1 VFKIK
6 SIKKINFLSVAFVIL
21 VLSISLIFFALS
33 QYQQLQK
40 DAADFE
46 SKYSESKRE
55 QIRNEVNKA
64 IEDIA
69 YNQKQAETILKNDI
83 KARVEEAYSIAT
95 FIYNINEKSKNKAQI
110 TRLIHDA
117 LFPLHW
123 DNDKGYYF
131 VLNGEGVMQIHWNN
145 QELEGKNVINLRDSQ
160 GKLITQEFI
169 QIAKTQDAGYSKYYW
184 PKPDDKMTMY
194 PKYSYVKYF
203 APLDWIIGTG
213 GYLDD
218 IEKNLQTQ
226 ALQKIDKI
234 RFGDDGYLFVF
245 DLQGN
250 ILEHPVM
257 KSLEGKNQ
265 WNLTDPDGVKLIQ
278 ELIRVA
284 QLPGGGFVH
293 YVWLQP
299 TTGKYT
305 DKLSYSNVF
314 SDWGWIIAAGVYLDD
329 TEKVIGKSKIELA
342 TTFNQSM
349 LIVTVIFTF
358 VTILALLTAYI
369 FSRKINKEFTIF
381 SIFLAESAINNRLLD
396 KNELAFSEFI
406 GLADTANEMIMK
418 RKQAEDNLLEAK
430 QKAEI
435 ATCAKSDFLANMSHE
450 IRTPMNGILGMGQ
463 LLADTQLDSEQRQY
477 LSTINASA
485 EALLTIINDI
495 LDFSKIEA
503 GQLKLELTD
512 FNLLDTIHEILGLLY
527 AKAKEKGL
535 NLQLQYVQDLPE
547 YMRGDSG
554 RLRQILINLLGNA
567 IKFTQHGSVT
577 VSITT
582 VGNLQNNPV
591 EIEKPSVMLKI
602 SVIDTGIG
610 IDDEHLERIFEKFS
624 QVDESST
631 RSLGGTGLG
640 LSISR
645 QLTILMGGE
654 MGVTSKKGVGSTF
667 WFTLVLEVVKSSVLK
682 KPSLSTPYS
691 TKLPKKTPVILLV
704 EDNRTN
710 QMVAKL
716 VLNKFGCRVEVAQ
729 NGQEAIEKLQKNTY
743 DIVFMDVH
751 MPVIN
756 GYQATQAIRIHEQQE
771 QKKPAIIVAMTAEA
785 MKGDRERCLEV
796 GMNDYLAKPFK
807 QDELHAKLLQWLSK

>member
-1 VFKIK
+1 MFKIK

-21 VLSISLIFFALS
+21 VLSISLAFFAFS

-46 SKYSESKRE
+46 SKYSESKRA
-55 QIRNEVNKA
+55 QIRTEVNQA

-69 YNQKQAETILKNDI
+69 YSQKQAETILKNEV
-83 KARVEEAYSIAT
+83 KARVEEAYSTAT
-95 FIYNINEKSKNKAQI
+95 FIYTLNEKSKSKAQI
-110 TRLIHDA
+110 ARLIHDA

-131 VLNGEGVMQIHWNN
+131 VVDGNGVMQVHWNN
-145 QELEGKNVINLRDSQ
+145 QELEGQDVTNLQDNR
-160 GKLITQEFI
+160 GKFFIQEFI
-169 QIAKTQDAGYSKYYW
+169 NIAKTQDAGYSKYYW
-184 PKPDDKMTMY
+184 AKPNDKVTMY

-218 IEKNLQTQ
+218 VEKKLQIE

-250 ILEHPVM
+250 MLEHPVM
-257 KSLEGKNQ
+257 KFLEGKNQ
-265 WNLTDPDGVKLIQ
+265 WNLADPNGVKLVQ

-284 QLPGGGFVH
+284 QYPGGGFVN

-299 TTGKYT
+299 TTSKYVK
-305 DKLSYSNVF
+305 KLSYSNIF

-349 LIVTVIFTF
+349 LIVMVIFTF
-358 VTILALLTAYI
+358 VTMLALLAAYV
-369 FSRKINKEFTIF
+369 FSRKIDTEFNTF
-381 SIFLAESAINNRLLD
+381 SVFLAESATNNQLLD

-430 QKAEI
+430 EKAEI
-435 ATCAKSDFLANMSHE
+435 ATRAKGDFLANMSHE

-463 LLADTQLDSEQRQY
+463 LLSDTQLDSEQRQY

-512 FNLLDTIHEILGLLY
+512 FNLFDRIHEVLGLLR

-535 NLQLQYVQDLPE
+535 NLQLQYGQNLPE
-547 YMRGDSG
+547 YVRGDPN

-577 VSITT
+577 VVIAAVDNPLNNSI
-582 VGNLQNNPV
+582 
-591 EIEKPSVMLKI
+591 EMEKTLIMLKI

-610 IDDEHLERIFEKFS
+610 IDEKHLERIFEKFV
-624 QVDESST
+624 QVDESNT
-631 RSLGGTGLG
+631 RSFGGTGLG

-645 QLTILMGGE
+645 QLTTLMGGE
-654 MGVTSKKGVGSTF
+654 MGVTSKKGLGSTF
-667 WFTLVLEVVKSSVLK
+667 WFTLVLEVVKPSVPV
-682 KPSLSTPYS
+682 KPELSTLPS
-691 TKLPKKTPVILLV
+691 TKLLKKTPTILLV

-729 NGQEAIEKLQKNTY
+729 NGQEAIEKLQEKTY
-743 DIVFMDVH
+743 DIIFMDVH

-756 GYQATQAIRIHEQQE
+756 GYQATQAIRTREQQE
-771 QKKPAIIVAMTAEA
+771 QKEPAVIIAMTAEA

>member
-1 VFKIK
+1 MFKIK

-435 ATCAKSDFLANMSHE
+435 ATRAKSDFLANMSHE

>member
-1 VFKIK
+1 MFKIK